1 MKQTRRIWK
10 TVVVAMMACTTGSVA
25 RAAEDATTALNNALD
40 LVEGYEARKA
50 VAVLADAARRYPQD
64 RKIGGLLYTLLR
76 DKRWPVLQTLPAKLP
91 GSITA
96 MRFGADANLLIAGTE
111 DGTVRVLNT
120 ETGEL

>member
-50 VAVLADAARRYPQD
+50 VAILADLARRYPQD
-64 RKIGGLLYTLLR
+64 RKIGGLLYTVLR
-76 DKRWPVLQTLPAKLP
+76 DKRWPVPQTLPAKLP
-91 GSITA
+91 ASITVV
-96 MRFGADANLLIAGTE
+96 RFGVDGELVIAGAE
-111 DGTVRVLNT
+111 D
-120 ETGEL
+120 